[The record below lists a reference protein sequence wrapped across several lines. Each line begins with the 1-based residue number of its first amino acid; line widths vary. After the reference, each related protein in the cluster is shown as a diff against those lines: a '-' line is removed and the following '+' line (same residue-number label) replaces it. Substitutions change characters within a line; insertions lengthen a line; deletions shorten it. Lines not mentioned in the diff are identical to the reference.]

1 MLVGAMSED
10 CYHCVAYRDM
20 ASRDELGDFMK
31 SVKGSVCPF
40 CRVRTQSF
48 WLVMDS
54 ADVNAI
60 RSGNLPASDPAGVG
74 FERFGTPSP
83 AAAGQSSAAAKILRA
98 QVSGAAERQRLAMLE
113 KIGDLYRAEFAF
125 RGGEEAL
132 EAGDR
137 AKAITAFTICAGTGK
152 PEAHR
157 AAFRL
162 GDLATED
169 GRSTDALRWYR
180 RTAESDEPEI
190 RAVGFLYLGIA
201 LHRTSQWE
209 DALAA
214 FRSAV
219 ACGPTTAHGLAA
231 HRIGQ
236 VLADLGRR
244 SEAKAAYGV
253 AVGLEAP
260 GSAEAALALGALEDE
275 DGNWD
280 AARKFAEYAYKSN
293 EEHVKQT
300 AAFNLARYWEQRGRR
315 SKARKYYEIAAR
327 GADSGLAARAAAIVR
342 ASR

>member
-10 CYHCVAYRDM
+10 CYHCVAFREM
-20 ASRDELGDFMK
+20 AGREELGDFMK
-31 SVKGSVCPF
+31 SVKGTVCPF
-40 CRVRTQSF
+40 CRVKTQTF

-60 RSGNLPASDPAGVG
+60 RSGNVPASGAAGAG

-83 AAAGQSSAAAKILRA
+83 AGRRHSSAAAGILRA
-98 QVSGAAERQRLAMLE
+98 QVSGAADRQRRATLE
-113 KIGDLYRAEFAF
+113 RISDRYRAEFAF
-125 RGGEEAL
+125 KGGEQAL

-137 AKAITAFTICAGTGK
+137 AKAIAAFTICAGTAK

-169 GRSTDALRWYR
+169 GRNADALKWYR

-190 RAVGFLYLGIA
+190 RAIGYLYLGIA
-201 LHRTSQWE
+201 LRRTSRWD

-214 FRSAV
+214 FQSAV

-231 HRIGQ
+231 YRVGQ
-236 VLADLGRR
+236 VLEDLGRR
-244 SEAKAAYGV
+244 AEAKDAYDV
-253 AVGLEAP
+253 AVGLKAP

-275 DGNWD
+275 DGNWE
-280 AARKFAEYAYKSN
+280 AARKFAEYAYKSD

-300 AAFNLARYWEQRGRR
+300 AAFNLARYWEQRRRR

-327 GADSGLAARAAAIVR
+327 GADRGLAARAAAILA